1 MRFLFFVLF
10 FITKMCCVA
19 QVYQW
24 GSSERYRKED
34 SLFLEWQKSFPKTKD
49 ENELTKIMSTITDS
63 MLKIQKERGI
73 SESKMK
79 PPGENLYLDSVVNSV
94 RLNRSY
100 LIEELKEKMAADT
113 TVRKIIKKK
122 QIVNE
127 PGSQ

>member
-1 MRFLFFVLF
+1 
-10 FITKMCCVA
+10 MCCVA

-24 GSSERYRKED
+24 GSSKRYRRED
-34 SLFLEWQKSFPKTKD
+34 SLFLEWQRSFPKTKD
-49 ENELTKIMSTITDS
+49 EDELTKIMSTITDS

-73 SESKMK
+73 SESIMK

-113 TVRKIIKKK
+113 TVKKIIKKK